1 MMKDELIREE
11 CGERL
16 DDLQCNGLYLIQ
28 NPDKFC
34 FGIDAVLLSNFV
46 KVKKDGYAV
55 DLCTGSGI
63 VPILLS
69 TKTKAKKI
77 TGIEI
82 QSDIADMAS
91 RSVSYNKLDE
101 KIDIINDDISNALKY
116 IKHSCVDTVC
126 VNPPYM
132 KDMAAIKNP
141 DLPLAIARHELLTD
155 LESVINIANKL
166 LKENGRF
173 FMIHRPSRLSE
184 IFASMKQNRI
194 EPKRI
199 RFIHS
204 YIDSKANLVLIEGLK
219 GSGVWLDVEPPL
231 AVYKE
236 KNVYTDEVLKIY
248 GR

>member
-1 MMKDELIREE
+1 MGELLREE

-28 NPDKFC
+28 DPDKFC

-46 KVKKDGYAV
+46 KVKKNGHVV

-69 TKTKAKKI
+69 AKTGAKKI

-132 KDMAAIKNP
+132 NDMAAIKNP

-155 LESVINIANKL
+155 LESVISIANKL

>member
-1 MMKDELIREE
+1 MGELLREE

-28 NPDKFC
+28 DPDKFC

-46 KVKKDGYAV
+46 KVKKNGHVV

-69 TKTKAKKI
+69 AKTDAKKI

-116 IKHSCVDTVC
+116 INNCSVDSVC

-132 KDMAAIKNP
+132 KDTTAIKNP
-141 DLPLAIARHELLTD
+141 DLSLAIARHELLTD